1 MPPHRH
7 AGTHLA
13 ALATLW
19 TLAAC
24 AARPPTVQRSSSTE
38 HQVATAGRS
47 SAGVPGVIVMAHGG
61 DEGWNASVEAAVAP
75 LRDRLPVEIAFG
87 MADSNTL
94 EAALGRLAAEG
105 VTRAAV
111 VRLFV
116 SGESFLHP
124 TEYLLGLRSDP
135 PRVAMIGHKMVDGS
149 TVDPIATDL
158 ELLLARE
165 GLAGSDEV
173 AEIVTER
180 AAVAGTPPGGTG
192 VVMIGHGMGDEG
204 KNRRVLA
211 RMQRTAG
218 HLHDLGYAEVE
229 VATLREDW
237 PKARAASEERIR
249 RVVARMNAS
258 WDTVVVIPYR
268 VSGFGPYA
276 QVLEGLEYL
285 ATEGFLPHPRI
296 SDWIEA
302 QALEHLGEGST
313 GAGNHNQPKVG
324 PTQ

>member
-1 MPPHRH
+1 M
-7 AGTHLA
+7 
-13 ALATLW
+13 AT
-19 TLAAC
+19 
-24 AARPPTVQRSSSTE
+24 ARASSTE
-38 HQVATAGRS
+38 
-47 SAGVPGVIVMAHGG
+47 VPGVIVMAHGG
-61 DEGWNASVEAAVAP
+61 DERWNASVEAAVAP

-87 MADSNTL
+87 MADPNTL
-94 EAALGRLAAEG
+94 EAALDRLAAEG

-135 PRVAMIGHKMVDGS
+135 PRMAMIGHTMVDGS
-149 TVDPIATDL
+149 TLDPIATDL
-158 ELLLARE
+158 ELLLARD

-180 AAVAGTPPGGTG
+180 AAVAGTPPAGTG
-192 VVMIGHGMGDEG
+192 LVMIGHGMGEEVE
-204 KNRRVLA
+204 NRRVLSQ
-211 RMQRTAG
+211 MEQTAV
-218 HLHDLGYAEVE
+218 HLRKVGYAEVE

-249 RVVARMNAS
+249 KVVARMNAS
-258 WDTVVVIPYR
+258 WETVVVIPYR

-285 ATEGFLPHPRI
+285 PTEGFLPHPRI

-302 QALEHLGEGST
+302 QALERLGQGSIR
-313 GAGNHNQPKVG
+313 AGNHNQPKVRS
-324 PTQ
+324 TQ

>member
-1 MPPHRH
+1 MPGHRH
-7 AGTHLA
+7 ASTHLA

-24 AARPPTVQRSSSTE
+24 AARPPTVQTSRSTEHPMATARASSTE
-38 HQVATAGRS
+38 
-47 SAGVPGVIVMAHGG
+47 VPGVIVMAHGG

-87 MADSNTL
+87 MADPNTL
-94 EAALGRLAAEG
+94 EAALDRLAAEG

-135 PRVAMIGHKMVDGS
+135 PRMAMIGHTMVDGS
-149 TVDPIATDL
+149 TLDPIATDL
-158 ELLLARE
+158 ELLLARD

-180 AAVAGTPPGGTG
+180 AAVAGTPPAGTG
-192 VVMIGHGMGDEG
+192 LVMIGHGMGEEVE
-204 KNRRVLA
+204 NRRVLSQ
-211 RMQRTAG
+211 MEQTAV
-218 HLHDLGYAEVE
+218 HLRDIGYAEVE

-237 PKARAASEERIR
+237 PEARAASEERIR
-249 RVVARMNAS
+249 KVVARMNAS
-258 WDTVVVIPYR
+258 WETVVVIPYR

-285 ATEGFLPHPRI
+285 PTEGFLPHPRI

-302 QALEHLGEGST
+302 QVLERLGQGSIK
-313 GAGNHNQPKVG
+313 AGNHNQPKVRS
-324 PTQ
+324 TQ